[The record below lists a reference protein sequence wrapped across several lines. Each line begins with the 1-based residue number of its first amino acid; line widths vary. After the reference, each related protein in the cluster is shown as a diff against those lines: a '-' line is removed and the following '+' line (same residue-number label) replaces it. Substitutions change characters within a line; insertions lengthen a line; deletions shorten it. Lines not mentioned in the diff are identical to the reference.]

1 MSIASRPVAGF
12 ASGFLSHLLFQ
23 GALGTALYAAGRL
36 PSLPWRFTP
45 TEPLGV
51 PHTLSLAL
59 WAGLWGIAYAY
70 AAPWLARRFGDWKG
84 GLLFAYL
91 LPLQTHWFIAQPLK
105 GFGIGG
111 GFHAGVI
118 PIELA
123 FTAAFGLGLTF
134 FLRTFLSL
142 TEDQDGVALQG

>member
-1 MSIASRPVAGF
+1 MTTANRPLVGF
-12 ASGFLSHLLFQ
+12 AAGVLSHLVFQ
-23 GALGTALYAAGRL
+23 GALGTALHLAGLL

-51 PHTLSLAL
+51 PHTLSLAI
-59 WAGLWGIAYAY
+59 WAGFWGIAYAY
-70 AAPWLARRFGDWKG
+70 AAPWIGSRFGDWKG

-105 GFGIGG
+105 GVGVGG

-134 FLRTFLSL
+134 FLRAGRLL
-142 TEDQDGVALQG
+142 AGRPGGVALQG